1 MSIFRQWGVVVNRLI
16 LECQGFLKDFGYTYA
31 FCGGYALEMFT
42 NIKKRTHSD
51 LDITLFDK
59 DRKNIIAY
67 MLNRG
72 WNVYEPIHTSDSLR
86 LITDPYDEG
95 EMNHFY
101 IWAMKPDCTLI
112 GIDPKHN
119 EDTLFNYKILNKEQT
134 RFDFIDIIFNTEKDG
149 TFICDDNKNITR
161 ALDEAILYREA
172 IPYLAPEI
180 ILFFIAN
187 PAYVESDY
195 HREKNNM
202 DWESTPAFLPKES
215 LKWLIDALRIAYPEG
230 NRRLDELIALNE

>member
-1 MSIFRQWGVVVNRLI
+1 MNQLI
-16 LECQGFLKDFGYTYA
+16 LECKDFLKDFGHTYA

-51 LDITLFDK
+51 LDITLFNK

-72 WNVYEPIHTSDSLR
+72 WNVYEPMHASDSLR
-86 LITDPYDEG
+86 LITDPCDEG
-95 EMNHFY
+95 EMNRLY
-101 IWAMKPDCTLI
+101 IWAMKSDCVLI
-112 GIDPKHN
+112 GVEPKHC
-119 EDTLFNYKILNKEQT
+119 EDALFNYKILNKEQT
-134 RFDFIDIIFNTEKDG
+134 RFDFIDITFNAEKDG
-149 TFICDDNKNITR
+149 AFICDDNKNIAR
-161 ALDEAILYREA
+161 ALDKAILYNGD

-202 DWESTPAFLPKES
+202 DWESTPAFLPEES
-215 LKWLIDALRIAYPEG
+215 LRWLIDALMAAYPEG
-230 NRRLDELIALNE
+230 NRRLDGLIALNQ